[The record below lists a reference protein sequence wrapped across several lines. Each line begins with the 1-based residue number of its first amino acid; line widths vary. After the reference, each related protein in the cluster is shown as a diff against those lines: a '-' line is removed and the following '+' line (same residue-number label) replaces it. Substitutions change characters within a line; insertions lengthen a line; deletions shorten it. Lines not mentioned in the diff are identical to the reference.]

1 MTEVVGQT
9 GPSTN
14 ASEYNM
20 LAFVVSQL
28 LNKLQTVTLV
38 EVVAVSNDGG
48 VSPVGTV
55 DVRPLVN
62 QMSGDRIATPH
73 GVIYGIPYFRLQ
85 GGTDAVILDPKV
97 GDLGMCAFA
106 SRDISAV
113 KAAKGAANP
122 GSFRK
127 FDWADGLYFGG
138 LLNGVPAQYLRFHSG
153 GITVVSPTKITLSAP
168 NIEIL
173 GNVLMGVA
181 GDVEV
186 NGSVTVVGGDVEAD
200 GVSLKTHV
208 HSGVTAGGANTGP
221 PVP

>member
-73 GVIYGIPYFRLQ
+73 GVIFGVPYFRLQ
-85 GGTDAVILDPKV
+85 GGADAVILDPKV
-97 GDLGMCAFA
+97 GDIGMCAFA

-113 KAAKGAANP
+113 KAAKAAANP

-127 FDWADGLYFGG
+127 YDWADGLYFGG
-138 LLNGVPAQYLRFHSG
+138 LLNGTPTQYLRFHAG
-153 GITVVSPTKITLSAP
+153 GVDVVSPGVVTIQAP
-168 NIEIL
+168 TVAVEGDL
-173 GNVLMGVA
+173 TVSGTVVADGNVTGA
-181 GDVEV
+181 GI
-186 NGSVTVVGGDVEAD
+186 
-200 GVSLKTHV
+200 SLQTHL
-208 HSGVTAGGANTGP
+208 HSGVTAGGANSGP